1 MFSDL
6 DFISN
11 TISLVSAERNY
22 LLKELKNIK
31 NLNVYDTKG
40 NFILCKI
47 KTKELTAK
55 SLREKL
61 IPQKIIIRDCCSFEG
76 LNEYFF
82 RVCILKPNE
91 NKLLISSLK
100 AIFK

>member
-11 TISLVSAERNY
+11 TISLMNTERDY

-31 NLNVYDTKG
+31 SLDIYNTKG

-55 SLREKL
+55 SLREQL
-61 IPQKIIIRDCCSFEG
+61 LPQ
-76 LNEYFF
+76 N
-82 RVCILKPNE
+82 N
-91 NKLLISSLK
+91 NKRLLFI
-100 AIFK
+100 